1 MKLLLISCGGTI
13 VSPVSDGG
21 VQAAEKATADAV
33 ERLTKA
39 ILPPEMLL
47 ELNRRSDED
56 YTEAPNVAQSRID
69 LVMEQTGSGELT
81 TVKKPARARVP
92 PLARVITLFDVDSTE
107 VGPAHWGKVV
117 DCILKYY
124 DDFDGFIVTHGTNTL
139 AYTASA
145 LTFGLP
151 RIGKPVVMTGANLP
165 LGLPFSDATVNA
177 SNALLLVHKMIA
189 EGRGGVVVVFA
200 SRVMPGP
207 RAKKA
212 NGTELEAFTTFNAPN
227 IGQMRPKKTV
237 IIDGEFNKY
246 VADRNP
252 ESPWYQQGLVKD
264 AAELRKESHADFG
277 AIISSHTFH
286 PGDDPASYL
295 AVMEMLEV
303 KRRNTGLRGALIVRA
318 VGDGDVSHLIQDQVF
333 VRAKQLQIPIVV
345 TTQEPGGTS
354 SFTGNKQSEGAEDKF
369 AVIPAWDMSIETMVV
384 KLRYL
389 LAKGLP
395 YADIHG
401 EFVKSYHGEIRR
413 R

>member
-21 VQAAEKATADAV
+21 VQAAERATTEAV
-33 ERLTKA
+33 ARLTEA

-56 YTEAPNVAQSRID
+56 YAEAPNVARSRIE
-69 LVMEQTGSGELT
+69 LVMEQTGPGALT
-81 TVKKPARARVP
+81 TVKKPARAKVP
-92 PLARVITLFDVDSTE
+92 PLTRVITLFDVDSTE

-117 DCILKYY
+117 NCILDNY

-207 RAKKA
+207 RTKKA

-237 IIDGEFNKY
+237 IIDGEFNRY

-252 ESPWYQQGLVKD
+252 ESPWYQRGFVKD

-295 AVMEMLEV
+295 AVMDMLEA
-303 KRRNTGLRGALIVRA
+303 KRRDTGLRGALIVRA
-318 VGDGDVSHLIQDQVF
+318 VGDGDVSHLIQNQVF

-389 LAKGLP
+389 LARELP

-401 EFVKSYHGEIRR
+401 EFVKSYHGEIKRR
-413 R
+413 